1 MISFNDLVGFLVDT
15 LFAYMVLKRT
25 EGKDDIPDS
34 RKMISLLFL
43 AMTII
48 LYSINLFSAV
58 PVSELRNLIRLLL
71 RILLYYLFV
80 RTYRGSSAM
89 VSLFYSSF
97 CASLYTLC
105 HNIFL
110 TPLTRSF
117 LMATHAFTGIHF
129 LDVFL
134 CILIVYGTKILIYY
148 LVFRFVPF
156 DYVVDV
162 DLISFFTLIIVMMIS
177 VFIKSVQQS
186 LGEIISLSS
195 LHLQISIYFII
206 LQITLI
212 AFLIIFEHYRSKVH
226 ENLILSIQDINTK
239 AILEN
244 TRQNFENEESLRS
257 FRHDV
262 KNHITA
268 VSVLLE
274 NHDIDAARE
283 YLHEIDE
290 GLQDVN
296 RIYNTGNHLLD
307 GLLKQKSDLAERKD
321 ISFEVNVDFRKGDFI
336 SPYDLC
342 TIISNILDN
351 AIEANEKI
359 EDKENRFIR
368 VRGSESA
375 GQLILGIENPDPKD
389 NESELLSTTKKDHKL
404 HGYGLK
410 NVKKAVRKYNGELNI
425 FRENSNFILTII
437 IPLPE

>member
-1 MISFNDLVGFLVDT
+1 M
-15 LFAYMVLKRT
+15 
-25 EGKDDIPDS
+25 
-34 RKMISLLFL
+34 
-43 AMTII
+43 
-48 LYSINLFSAV
+48 
-58 PVSELRNLIRLLL
+58 
-71 RILLYYLFV
+71 
-80 RTYRGSSAM
+80 
-89 VSLFYSSF
+89 
-97 CASLYTLC
+97 
-105 HNIFL
+105 
-110 TPLTRSF
+110 
-117 LMATHAFTGIHF
+117 
-129 LDVFL
+129 
-134 CILIVYGTKILIYY
+134 
-148 LVFRFVPF
+148 
-156 DYVVDV
+156 
-162 DLISFFTLIIVMMIS
+162 
-177 VFIKSVQQS
+177 
-186 LGEIISLSS
+186 
-195 LHLQISIYFII
+195 
-206 LQITLI
+206 
-212 AFLIIFEHYRSKVH
+212 
-226 ENLILSIQDINTK
+226 
-239 AILEN
+239 
-244 TRQNFENEESLRS
+244 
-257 FRHDV
+257 
-262 KNHITA
+262 
-268 VSVLLE
+268 SVLLE

-410 NVKKAVRKYNGELNI
+410 NVKTAVRKYNGELNI